1 MYDNISKKLK
11 TLAKYIFGIG
21 LVLSIALGIFIISY
35 DDPASLV
42 IGICV
47 IVLAPM
53 LFWISSSLIYA
64 IGDISEKV
72 EKLNDEVKKLK

>member
-1 MYDNISKKLK
+1 MYENISKKLK

-35 DDPASLV
+35 DDPVSLI

-47 IVLAPM
+47 IGLAPI
-53 LFWISSSLIYA
+53 LFWISSWLIYA

-72 EKLNDEVKKLK
+72 DRIEEKTKNIK